1 MKYSLFFILV
11 ICLSAFGKINAQD
24 PMRYKL
30 ENDSV
35 FTETIELDEVYVLG
49 PLRFEDE
56 TDRVAYLRH
65 QYRVFKVYKYAL
77 MTSHR
82 LDSLKSRLDK
92 ISSKRKRRLY
102 TKQVKDFL
110 QDELTDELKKLSR
123 SDGRVLIS
131 LIDRQTGISAF
142 DLVRDYR
149 SGFTAFWY
157 QTAAKLY
164 DMNLKSTYD
173 PCENKIDYWT
183 EDILQRAYLRGLL
196 RYEEAYKPIDLKK
209 MEATWLD
216 QKKHQKET
224 APSTEWP

>member
-1 MKYSLFFILV
+1 MKYAFTFIFALSLATFFT
-11 ICLSAFGKINAQD
+11 LSAQET
-24 PMRYKL
+24 MRYKL

-35 FTETIELDEVYVLG
+35 FSETIELDEVYVLG

-56 TDRVAYLRH
+56 AERVAYFRH
-65 QYRVFKVYKYAL
+65 QYRVFKVYRYAL

-82 LDSLKSRLDK
+82 LDSLKIRLEK
-92 ISSKRKRRLY
+92 ISSKRKQRLY

-110 QDELTDELKKLSR
+110 QDELTEELKKLSR

-149 SGFTAFWY
+149 NSFTAFWY

-164 DMNLKSTYD
+164 DMDLKSTYN
-173 PCENKIDYWT
+173 PYENRLDYWT

-196 RYEEAYKPIDLKK
+196 RYEEAFRPIDLKK
-209 MEATWLD
+209 MEAIWLD
-216 QKKHQKET
+216 LRKRQKET
-224 APSTEWP
+224 ASSSE

>member
-1 MKYSLFFILV
+1 MKYVFTFIFAFSFATFFT
-11 ICLSAFGKINAQD
+11 LSAQES
-24 PMRYKL
+24 MRYKL

-35 FTETIELDEVYVLG
+35 FSEIIELDEVYVLG

-56 TDRVAYLRH
+56 AERVAYFRH
-65 QYRVFKVYKYAL
+65 QYRVFKVYRYAL

-82 LDSLKSRLDK
+82 LDSLKMRLEK
-92 ISSKRKRRLY
+92 ISSKRKQRLY

-110 QDELTDELKKLSR
+110 QDELTEELKKLSR

-149 SGFTAFWY
+149 NGFTAFWY

-164 DMNLKSTYD
+164 DMDLKSTYN
-173 PCENKIDYWT
+173 PYENRLDYWT

-196 RYEEAYKPIDLKK
+196 RYEEAFRPIDLKK
-209 MEATWLD
+209 MEAIWLD
-216 QKKHQKET
+216 LRKRQKET
-224 APSTEWP
+224 ASSSE